1 MTFLDQF
8 LEDVDLGLSSSPKS
22 LSSKYFYDKRG
33 SELFVEIM
41 NLPEYYLTR
50 SEMEIFT
57 FQSERLI
64 ELFDIQTDHHVELIE
79 LGPGDGRK
87 ILHLLVSLIEQKYDL
102 SYFPVD
108 ISEDSLKQL
117 ETMLAK
123 ELPSLSISS
132 HHGDY
137 FNVLSSIK
145 QRLHKKI
152 VFFLGS
158 NLGNYTDQQAADFIY
173 QLGSNMHPGDVLVL
187 GLDLKKPTKQVAPA
201 YNDKQ
206 GVTRE
211 FNFNLLTRINRE
223 LGADFS
229 LDAFAHRPDY
239 CEQTGV
245 ASSHLE
251 SLANQQVNIDK
262 LAKTFDF
269 QKGEKIE
276 LEISRKYSDEVVR
289 AIIDKSDFHIIGK
302 VLDEKHYFAEY
313 VLCRE

>member
-8 LEDVDLGLSSSPKS
+8 MEDVDFGLSGSPKS

-41 NLPEYYLTR
+41 NQPEYYLTR
-50 SEMEIFT
+50 SEMEIFML
-57 FQSERLI
+57 QSDRLI
-64 ELFDIQTDHHVELIE
+64 ELFDIKTDHHVELIE

-87 ILHLLVSLIEQKYDL
+87 ILHLLRSMTEQKYDL

-123 ELPSLSISS
+123 ELPALSIRS

-137 FNVLSSIK
+137 FDVLSSLK
-145 QRLHKKI
+145 QRSHKKI

-158 NLGNYTDQQAADFIY
+158 NLGNYTDQQATDFIY
-173 QLGSNMHPGDVLVL
+173 QLGSNMHRGDFLVL
-187 GLDLKKPTKQVAPA
+187 GLDLKKPSNHVLPA

-206 GVTRE
+206 GATRE

-223 LGADFS
+223 LDADFS
-229 LDAFAHRPDY
+229 LDTFAHRPEY
-239 CEQTGV
+239 CEQSGV

-251 SLANQQVNIDK
+251 SLADQQVNIDK
-262 LAKTFDF
+262 LSKTFVF
-269 QKGEKIE
+269 QKGEKIQ
-276 LEISRKYSDEVVR
+276 LEISRKYSDEVINT
-289 AIIDKSDFHIIGK
+289 IIAKSDFQIIGK
-302 VLDEKHYFAEY
+302 VLDEKKYFAEY
-313 VLCRE
+313 ILCRE

>member
-8 LEDVDLGLSSSPKS
+8 MSDVDLGLSGSPKS

-41 NLPEYYLTR
+41 NLPEYYLSR

-57 FQSERLI
+57 LHSDRLI

-87 ILHLLVSLIEQKYDL
+87 ILHLLLAMTEQKYDL

-108 ISEDSLKQL
+108 ISGDALKQL
-117 ETMLAK
+117 EAMLAK
-123 ELPSLSISS
+123 ELPALSVRA

-137 FNVLSSIK
+137 FDVLSSLK
-145 QRLHKKI
+145 QRLHKKV

-158 NLGNYTDQQAADFIY
+158 NLGNYPDQQAADFVY
-173 QLGSNMHPGDVLVL
+173 QLGSNMHPGDILVL
-187 GLDLKKPTKQVAPA
+187 GLDLKKPREQVLPA
-201 YNDKQ
+201 YNDKH

-211 FNFNLLTRINRE
+211 FNFNLLSRINRE
-223 LGADFS
+223 LGANFS

-251 SLANQQVNIDK
+251 SLADQQVSIDK
-262 LAKTFDF
+262 LAKTFEF
-269 QKGEKIE
+269 QKGEKIQ
-276 LEISRKYSDEVVR
+276 LEISRKYSDEVVND
-289 AIIDKSDFHIIGK
+289 IIAKSDFQIIGK
-302 VLDEKHYFAEY
+302 VLDEKKYFAEY
-313 VLCRE
+313 ILCRE

>member
-8 LEDVDLGLSSSPKS
+8 MIDVDLGLSGSPKS

-41 NLPEYYLTR
+41 NLPEYYLSR

-57 FQSERLI
+57 LQSDRLI
-64 ELFDIQTDHHVELIE
+64 ELFEIQTDHHVELIE

-87 ILHLLVSLIEQKYDL
+87 ILHLLLAMTEQKYDL

-117 ETMLAK
+117 EAMLAK
-123 ELPSLSISS
+123 ELPALSVRS

-137 FNVLSSIK
+137 FDVLSSLK

-158 NLGNYTDQQAADFIY
+158 NLGNYPDQQAADFVY
-173 QLGSNMHPGDVLVL
+173 QLGSNMHPGDILVL
-187 GLDLKKPTKQVAPA
+187 GLDLKKPSEQVLPA
-201 YNDKQ
+201 YNDKD
-206 GVTRE
+206 GVTRD
-211 FNFNLLTRINRE
+211 FNFNLLSRINRE
-223 LGADFS
+223 LGANFS
-229 LDAFAHRPDY
+229 LDAFAHRPEY

-245 ASSHLE
+245 ASSYLE
-251 SLANQQVNIDK
+251 SLADQQVSIDK
-262 LAKTFDF
+262 LAKTFQF
-269 QKGEKIE
+269 QKGEKIQ
-276 LEISRKYSDEVVR
+276 LEISRKYSDEVFND
-289 AIIDKSDFHIIGK
+289 IIAKSDFQIIGK
-302 VLDEKHYFAEY
+302 VLDEKQYFAEY
-313 VLCRE
+313 ILCRE

>member
-8 LEDVDLGLSSSPKS
+8 MGDVDFGLSSSPKS

-57 FQSERLI
+57 LQSNRLI
-64 ELFDIQTDHHVELIE
+64 ELFDIQADHHVELIE

-87 ILHLLVSLIEQKYDL
+87 IIHLLRSMTDQRYDL

-123 ELPSLSISS
+123 ELPALSIRS

-137 FNVLSSIK
+137 FDVLSSLK

-158 NLGNYTDQQAADFIY
+158 NLGNYTDQHAADFIY

-187 GLDLKKPTKQVAPA
+187 GLDLKKPIDQVLPA

-211 FNFNLLTRINRE
+211 FNFNLLSRINRE

-251 SLANQQVNIDK
+251 SLADQQVSIDK
-262 LAKTFDF
+262 LAKTFRF
-269 QKGEKIE
+269 KKGEKIQ
-276 LEISRKYSDEVVR
+276 LEISRKYSDEVVNT
-289 AIIDKSDFHIIGK
+289 IIDKSDFHIIGK
-302 VLDEKHYFAEY
+302 VLDEKKYFAEY